1 MWFALGASCLP
12 PLVPDVTST
21 ITGAAGEGLGLDPMI
36 FMSAANPLPALLLSL
51 G

>member
-12 PLVPDVTST
+12 PLVPDATST